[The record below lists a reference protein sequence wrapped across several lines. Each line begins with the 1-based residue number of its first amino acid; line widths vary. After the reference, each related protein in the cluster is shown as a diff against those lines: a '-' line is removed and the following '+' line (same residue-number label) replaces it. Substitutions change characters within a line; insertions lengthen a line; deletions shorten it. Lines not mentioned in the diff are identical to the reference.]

1 MALGLGLGLTMG
13 KGKGLGVVREM
24 AWDLR
29 LGCLHLQGSA
39 ADLSTLSSLL
49 LLPLPLIMASHSTI
63 SFSARKVKIANYIKA
78 NKETT

>member
-24 AWDLR
+24 AWDL
-29 LGCLHLQGSA
+29 GLHLQVSA

-49 LLPLPLIMASHSTI
+49 LLLLLLPLIMASHSTI
-63 SFSARKVKIANYIKA
+63 SLLRGR
-78 NKETT
+78 